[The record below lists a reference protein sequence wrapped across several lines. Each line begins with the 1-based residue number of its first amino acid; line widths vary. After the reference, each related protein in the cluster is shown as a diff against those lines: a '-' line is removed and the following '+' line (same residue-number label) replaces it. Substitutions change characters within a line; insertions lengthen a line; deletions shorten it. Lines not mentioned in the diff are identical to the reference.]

1 MVLAATNHLYED
13 VAALRNR
20 IRALESALGQVH
32 FDRTGATHP
41 LLVPRPE
48 DDLDDDD
55 ILGPESSLDTEKQE
69 AVDDTDTLA
78 IGRDGTRRF
87 FGSVG
92 SALVH
97 ALTVCISVRH
107 ALGTWLI
114 GSCRTTECSCTDN
127 NIRMK
132 TLN

>member
-1 MVLAATNHLYED
+1 MVLAATNHLYDD
-13 VAALRNR
+13 VAALRTR
-20 IRALESALGQVH
+20 IRALEGALGKVH

-48 DDLDDDD
+48 DDRDDDD
-55 ILGPESSLDTEKQE
+55 ILGPESSLDIDKQE
-69 AVDDTDTLA
+69 AIDDTDTLA
-78 IGRDGTRRF
+78 IGRDGSRRF

-97 ALTVCISVRH
+97 ALTVCNSVRH
-107 ALGTWLI
+107 AIGTWLI
-114 GSCRTTECSCTDN
+114 RSCRTMKYPWTDKH
-127 NIRMK
+127 IRMK